1 MLVSEIMVRDP
12 ITVSPATRVEEL
24 ARLMRDRSISS
35 VVLSTGGKPVGIV
48 TERDLVHRVL
58 AEGRDPTAF
67 TAGDISTRQIVSVS
81 ADASIEDALTSMTLH
96 RIRRLVVVDDAKRLV
111 GILTSDDI
119 ARNIKG
125 MTAEIA
131 KAYLS
136 LVARG

>member
-1 MLVSEIMVRDP
+1 MLVSEVMVRDP
-12 ITVSPATRVEEL
+12 ISVSPATRVGEL
-24 ARLMRDRSISS
+24 ARLMRDRGISS

-58 AEGRDPTAF
+58 AESRDPASL
-67 TAGDISTRQIVSVS
+67 TAGDISTRQIVSVR
-81 ADASIEDALTSMTLH
+81 ADASIEDALDSMTLH

-119 ARNIKG
+119 ARNLMG
-125 MTAEIA
+125 MTAVIA
-131 KAYLS
+131 KAFLS